1 MYFQWYRQVP
11 QYLKLDWNESKA
23 MNTDKQY
30 TISILTENKVGLLN
44 RVTIVLTR
52 RKINIESLNT
62 SESEVHGIY
71 RYTLVIKTSKDQ
83 AIKVVKQLEKMVEVV
98 GAFLYEE
105 DNIIYQEI
113 ALYKVPTDIWTSENK
128 IEKIIRDNHARILT
142 IEPEYI
148 VIEKTGHKK
157 DTQKLYDKLEPFGM
171 LEFVRSGRVA
181 ISKPMKC
188 LTTYLK
194 ELDEANKNTH
204 KII

>member
-1 MYFQWYRQVP
+1 MKEEKR
-11 QYLKLDWNESKA
+11 
-23 MNTDKQY
+23 Y

-71 RYTLVIKTSKDQ
+71 RYTLVIKTTHEQ
-83 AIKVVKQLEKMVEVV
+83 AVKVVKQLEKLVEVL
-98 GAFLYEE
+98 GAFVYEE
-105 DNIIYQEI
+105 ENIIYQEI
-113 ALYKVPTDIWTSENK
+113 ALYKVPMEVWLNGNKLEN
-128 IEKIIRDNHARILT
+128 IIRDNHARILT

-157 DTQKLYDKLEPFGM
+157 DTQELYDKLEPFGI

-181 ISKPMKC
+181 IAKPMKQ

-194 ELDEANKNTH
+194 ELEETSKHSH